1 MLQELLSN
9 KRFLTYLLI
18 NVIVSALTALLVIT
32 LWTRFTLSAVPA
44 GLTGTPL
51 PSGEF
56 AGQLQ
61 ISAVIGAG
69 DLDNERLTIDHVGD
83 ADISL
88 SGWRLRDENGNQYD
102 FPALVLH
109 PGAQVS
115 LFTKQGD
122 DTSTQLY
129 WDRSVSVW
137 SSGELVSLL
146 DANGELQASYEV
158 P

>member
-1 MLQELLSN
+1 MLQKLLSN

-18 NVIVSALTALLVIT
+18 NVIVSAVTALLVIT
-32 LWTRFTLSAVPA
+32 LWTRFTLSVVPTGLA
-44 GLTGTPL
+44 GTSL

-88 SGWRLRDENGNQYD
+88 SGWRLRDQNGNQYN

-129 WDRSVSVW
+129 WDRSVFVW
-137 SSGELVSLL
+137 NSGELVSLL
-146 DANGELQASYEV
+146 DSTGQLQATYKV

>member
-1 MLQELLSN
+1 MLQELLTN

-18 NVIVSALTALLVIT
+18 NVIVSAATALLVIS
-32 LWTRFTLSAVPA
+32 LWTRFTLSATPA
-44 GLTGTPL
+44 GLAGTPL
-51 PSGEF
+51 PSGQF

-69 DLDNERLTIDHVGD
+69 DLENEHITIEHTGE
-83 ADISL
+83 ADISF

-109 PGAQVS
+109 PGAEVN

-122 DTSTQLY
+122 DTPSQLF
-129 WDRSVSVW
+129 WDRQIAVW
-137 SSGELVSLL
+137 GSGELVSLL
-146 DANGELQASYEV
+146 DAAGQVQATYTV